1 MNKTF
6 NLTSTF
12 KSEPQED
19 GSIMVRGMASTNAF
33 DRAGDSISAEAWTKG
48 GLGNFE
54 KNPIILFNHDYNR
67 PIGRATKVTPTADG
81 LHMEA
86 KISKHADCADLIK
99 DGVLGAFSVGFKVKD
114 ADYLEETDGLM
125 IKDAE
130 LFEVSVVTVP
140 CNQAATFSLSKS
152 FDSEQDYEDFKKT
165 FKSEED
171 SSLMETD
178 MSEETKTP
186 EIDLDAFAK
195 KVAEETAAKIA
206 IRQAEE
212 KAAVEAE
219 AKAAAEAEAQKAAE
233 QADAEKAAVEQ
244 QEKVETSIRT
254 GIESGT
260 EKLAEDLRKEFQA
273 EQANTAEI
281 LEKYKAELEE
291 KSAEL
296 EAMHNSK
303 RQFSDRSQPGDL
315 SAGGREILEA
325 KILGNLTRKGWET
338 DFAQG
343 VINKYGAGVA
353 AASANIAPL
362 LDIETATQ
370 FERELLL
377 ELKVA
382 SAFREIAVNST
393 KTVLPLMPDSVTAT
407 FGTGSE
413 TDETNSPA
421 TLQGNA
427 NGTAQGAATFNALQ
441 KTITAARMTSTSYI
455 TNDTEESTLVALL
468 PMIREGMVRA
478 HARAMDKMC
487 ISGHSGA
494 AGAAASGLI
503 GAFGL
508 FSNSLQVTGTSTAG
522 ITQSGAGA
530 DSLIGQDILRMRA
543 TMNKYGL
550 NPADLMLIVSY
561 TAYNDLLSDIN
572 FQDVT
577 EVGSDLAIKRTG
589 VVGSIFAIPV
599 VVADD
604 AALATDKNV
613 ATAIEPCAILVNVPN
628 YIIPRMKGV
637 SLETEY
643 QVGNQRTA
651 IVASQS
657 VGFEEL
663 FAGDAATVGKPV
675 SIIRY
680 QNGTQ

>member
-1 MNKTF
+1 MMNKTF

-86 KISKHADCADLIK
+86 KISKHAECADLIK

-219 AKAAAEAEAQKAAE
+219 AKAAAEAEAQKAAD

-244 QEKVETSIRT
+244 QEKVESSIRT

-325 KILGNLTRKGWET
+325 KILGNLTRKGWDT
-338 DFAQG
+338 DFAQD
-343 VINKYGAGVA
+343 VINKYGVGVA
-353 AASANIAPL
+353 SSSNIAPL

-382 SAFREIAVNST
+382 SAFREISVNAT
-393 KTVLPLMPDSVTAT
+393 KTVLPLMPDSVAAT
-407 FGTGSE
+407 FGSGSQ

-421 TLQGNA
+421 DLQGNA

-494 AGAAASGLI
+494 AGQAGTGLI
-503 GAFGL
+503 GAFGT
-508 FSNSLQVTGTSTAG
+508 FSNSLLVSGTATAG

-530 DSLIGQDILRMRA
+530 DSLIGHDILRMRS
-543 TMNKYGL
+543 TMKKYGL

-604 AALATDKNV
+604 AALAVDKTVNP
-613 ATAIEPCAILVNVPN
+613 ATEPCAILVNVPN

-663 FAGDAATVGKPV
+663 FAGDAATVGLPV
-675 SIIRY
+675 AMCRY
-680 QNGTQ
+680 ANS

>member
-140 CNQAATFSLSKS
+140 CNQAATFSLAKS

-212 KAAVEAE
+212 KAAAEAE
-219 AKAAAEAEAQKAAE
+219 AKAVAEAEAQKAAD

-244 QEKVETSIRT
+244 QEKVESSIRT

-281 LEKYKAELEE
+281 LEKYKTELEE

-315 SAGGREILEA
+315 SKGGREILEA
-325 KILGNLTRKGWET
+325 KILGNLTRKGWDT
-338 DFAQG
+338 DFAQD
-343 VINKYGAGVA
+343 VINKYGVGVN
-353 AASANIAPL
+353 STSNIAPL

-413 TDETNSPA
+413 TDESNTPA
-421 TLQGNA
+421 NLQGSL
-427 NGTAQGAATFNALQ
+427 NGQGQGAATFNAEQ

-503 GAFGL
+503 GAFGT

-530 DSLIGQDILRMRA
+530 DSLIGQDILRMRS
-543 TMNKYGL
+543 TMKKYGL

-604 AALATDKNV
+604 AALAVDKNV

-657 VGFEEL
+657 VGFEQL
-663 FAGDAATVGKPV
+663 FTGHADVGLPV

>member
-1 MNKTF
+1 MMNKTF

-12 KSEPQED
+12 KSDPQED

-86 KISKHADCADLIK
+86 KISKHAECADLIK

-212 KAAVEAE
+212 KAAAEAE
-219 AKAAAEAEAQKAAE
+219 AKAEAEAEAQKAAE

-244 QEKVETSIRT
+244 QEKVESSIRT
-254 GIESGT
+254 GIETGT
-260 EKLAEDLRKEFQA
+260 EKLAEDLRKEFAA

-281 LEKYKAELEE
+281 LEKYKSELEE

-325 KILGNLTRKGWET
+325 KILGNLTRKGWDT

-353 AASANIAPL
+353 AASSSIAPL
-362 LDIETATQ
+362 LDIETSTQ

-377 ELKVA
+377 EMKVA
-382 SAFREIAVNST
+382 AAFREIAVNTT
-393 KTVLPLMPDSVTAT
+393 KTVLPLMPDSVAAT
-407 FGTGSE
+407 FGSGSE
-413 TDETNSPA
+413 ADESNTPA
-421 TLQGNA
+421 NLTGNA
-427 NGTAQGAATFNALQ
+427 EGTAQTPAGTFNALQ

-478 HARAMDKMC
+478 HARAMDQMC
-487 ISGHSGA
+487 VSGHSGA
-494 AGAAASGLI
+494 AGAAAGGLI
-503 GAFGL
+503 AAGGFANAL
-508 FSNSLQVTGTSTAG
+508 TVTGTSSAG

-530 DSLIGQDILRMRA
+530 DSLIGQDILRMRS
-543 TMNKYGL
+543 TMKKYGL
-550 NPADLMLIVSY
+550 DPSTLMLIVSY
-561 TAYNDLLSDIN
+561 TAYNDLLSDVN

-577 EVGSDLAIKRTG
+577 EVGTDLAIKRTG

-599 VVADD
+599 VVSDD
-604 AALATDKNV
+604 AGLAVDKTV
-613 ATAIEPCAILVNVPN
+613 ATAAEPCAVLVNIPN

-663 FAGDAATVGKPV
+663 FAGNATVGLPV
-675 SIIRY
+675 AMCKY
-680 QNGTQ
+680 ADG

>member
-1 MNKTF
+1 MMNKTF

-33 DRAGDSISAEAWTKG
+33 DRAGDSISSEAWTKG

-86 KISKHADCADLIK
+86 KISKHADCANLIK

-152 FDSEQDYEDFKKT
+152 FDSEQDYKDFKKT

-212 KAAVEAE
+212 KASVEAE
-219 AKAAAEAEAQKAAE
+219 AKATADAEAQKAAD

-244 QEKVETSIRT
+244 QEKVESSIRT

-291 KSAEL
+291 KSVEL

-343 VINKYGAGVA
+343 VINKYGVGVA
-353 AASANIAPL
+353 TASNIAPL

-407 FGTGSE
+407 FGSGSE
-413 TDETNSPA
+413 ADETNSPA

-494 AGAAASGLI
+494 AGQAGTGLI
-503 GAFGL
+503 GAFGT
-508 FSNSLQVTGTSTAG
+508 FSNSLLVSGTATAG
-522 ITQSGAGA
+522 LTQSGAGA
-530 DSLIGQDILRMRA
+530 DSLIGQDILRMRS
-543 TMNKYGL
+543 TMKKYGL
-550 NPADLMLIVSY
+550 NPADLMLVVSY

-604 AALATDKNV
+604 AALAVDKTVNP
-613 ATAIEPCAILVNVPN
+613 ATEPCAILVNVPN

-663 FAGDAATVGKPV
+663 FAGDAATVGLPV
-675 SIIRY
+675 AMCRY
-680 QNGTQ
+680 ANS

>member
-1 MNKTF
+1 MMNKTF

-12 KSEPQED
+12 KSEPQDD

-54 KNPIILFNHDYNR
+54 KNPIILFNHDYNK

-86 KISKHADCADLIK
+86 KISKHAECADLIK

-212 KAAVEAE
+212 KAAAEAE
-219 AKAAAEAEAQKAAE
+219 VKAAEEAEVQKAAEEAEAQ
-233 QADAEKAAVEQ
+233 KAAVEQ
-244 QEKVETSIRT
+244 QEKVESSIRT

-296 EAMHNSK
+296 AAMQNSK

-315 SAGGREILEA
+315 SQGGREILEA
-325 KILGNLTRKGWET
+325 KILGNLTRKGWDT
-338 DFAQG
+338 DFASN

-353 AASANIAPL
+353 SASNIAPL

-377 ELKVA
+377 EMKVA
-382 SAFREIAVNST
+382 GAFREIAVNST
-393 KTVLPLMPDSVTAT
+393 KTVLPLMPDSVAAT
-407 FGTGSE
+407 FGSGSQ

-421 TLQGNA
+421 DLQGNA

-478 HARAMDKMC
+478 HARAMDQMC

-503 GAFGL
+503 GAGG
-508 FSNSLQVTGTSTAG
+508 FSNAQIVSGTATAG

-530 DSLIGQDILRMRA
+530 DSLIGQDVLRMRSQ
-543 TMNKYGL
+543 MKKYGL
-550 NPADLMLIVSY
+550 NPADLLLIVSY
-561 TAYNDLLSDIN
+561 TAYNDLLSDVN
-572 FQDVT
+572 FQDIT
-577 EVGSDLAIKRTG
+577 EVGTDLAIKRTG

-599 VVADD
+599 VVSDD
-604 AALATDKNV
+604 AGLAVDKTV
-613 ATAIEPCAILVNVPN
+613 ATAIEPCAVLANVPN

-663 FAGDAATVGKPV
+663 FAGDAATVGLPV
-675 SIIRY
+675 AMMKY
-680 QNGTQ
+680 ANG